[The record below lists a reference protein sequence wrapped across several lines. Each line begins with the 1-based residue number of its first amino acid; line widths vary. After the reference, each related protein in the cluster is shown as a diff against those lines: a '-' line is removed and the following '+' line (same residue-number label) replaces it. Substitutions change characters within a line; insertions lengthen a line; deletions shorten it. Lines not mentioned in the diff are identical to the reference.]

1 MTEPAG
7 RWNKPAF
14 RAYRLLW
21 TALDWLYPP
30 TCPGCGTIGQ
40 RWCRACQATC
50 LRLKDCSTCP
60 VCGDI
65 SDGLCSECAS
75 NPPGFCA
82 LRSWSLY
89 QGALREAIHALKYQK
104 EIAMGEAL
112 ANHLI
117 ETVMEAGWS
126 IDLITSVPLGRERLT
141 VRGYNQAAL
150 LARPLALYLQKPF
163 LPGLLERVRE
173 THSQVGLNLTQRQEN
188 MAGAFT
194 ARSHKAAGKNI
205 LVIDD
210 VTTTGATLN
219 ACAFALI
226 TAGASAVY
234 GLTLARAVK
243 GQANLSPAAN

>member
-1 MTEPAG
+1 VTETTG

-14 RAYRLLW
+14 RAYRLVW

-40 RWCRACQATC
+40 RWCSACQKTC
-50 LRLKDCSTCP
+50 LRLVDCSTCP

-65 SDGLCSECAS
+65 SNGLCSECSS
-75 NPPGFCA
+75 NPPSFRA

-112 ANHLI
+112 TNHLI
-117 ETVMEAGWS
+117 ETVMAEGWS
-126 IDLITSVPLGRERLT
+126 IDMITSVPLGHERLS

-150 LARPLALYLQKPF
+150 LAWPLALYLQKPF
-163 LPGLLERVRE
+163 VPGLLERVRE
-173 THSQVGLNLTQRQEN
+173 TQSQVGLNLTQRQEN

-194 ARSHKAAGKNI
+194 ARSRKAAGKNI

-210 VTTTGATLN
+210 VTTTGATMN
-219 ACAFALI
+219 ACASALN
-226 TAGASAVY
+226 AVGASAVY

-243 GQANLSPAAN
+243 GQANLSLAAS